1 MSDYK
6 NILVI
11 NFGGIGDEILFLPT
25 LSTLKKVYPNAK
37 ITLCLEPR
45 SKSVTQLTDVID
57 DIIPVDIK
65 GKHKYFE
72 LLKFLFKVRF
82 SNFDLVLSS
91 GGNKFI
97 SMLLFLTGIKTRI
110 GYYTGELSKKLL
122 THTVPLNKNQ
132 YAVNMYHDLVSVL
145 TDVKTELPEIKV
157 EDEGKEPNSVLIH
170 PGVSLM
176 SIRKNIVKTVPA
188 TVWADVIK
196 ELIARGKKVYLA
208 GGPDDKDCINIII
221 DSLKDLSSEQ
231 FVNLYGKTKNL
242 LDLAKLI
249 KKAEVLICSDSA
261 PMHVGVGVGTRT
273 LAIFGPTDEKKLIP
287 QNDNFVAV
295 KTNCDCRPCL
305 WDKRQTSCEK
315 LDCLKISAQDICSYL

>member
-1 MSDYK
+1 MNEYK

-25 LSTLKKVYPNAK
+25 LSTLKKVYPNSQ

-45 SKSVTQLTDVID
+45 SKSVTQLTDTID
-57 DIIPVDIK
+57 DIITVNIK
-65 GKHKYFE
+65 GKNKYFE

-97 SMLLFLTGIKTRI
+97 SVLLFLTGIKTKI
-110 GYYTGELSKKLL
+110 GYNTGKLSEKLL
-122 THTVPLNKNQ
+122 TYAVSLNKNQ
-132 YAVNMYHDLVSVL
+132 YAVNMYHDLVSTL
-145 TDVKTELPEIKV
+145 TDEKTELPEIKV
-157 EDEGKEPNSVLIH
+157 EDAEKEPNSVLIH

-176 SIRKNIVKTVPA
+176 SIRKNIIKTVPA
-188 TVWADVIK
+188 TVWADVIR
-196 ELIARGKKVYLA
+196 ELVYKGKKVYLA
-208 GGPDDKDCINIII
+208 GGPDDAESIKIIL
-221 DSLKDLSSEQ
+221 DNLKDISSDN
-231 FVNLYGKTKNL
+231 FINLYGKTKNL

-249 KKAEVLICSDSA
+249 KKSEILICSDSA
-261 PMHVGVGVGTRT
+261 PMHIGVGVNTKT
-273 LAIFGPTDEKKLIP
+273 LAIFGPTDEKKLLP
-287 QNDNFVAV
+287 QNDKFIAI